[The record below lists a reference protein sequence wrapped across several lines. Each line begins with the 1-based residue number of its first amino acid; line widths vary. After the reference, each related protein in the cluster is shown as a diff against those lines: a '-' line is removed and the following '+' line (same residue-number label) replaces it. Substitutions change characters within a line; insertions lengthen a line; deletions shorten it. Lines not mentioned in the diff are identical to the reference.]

1 LGDLQSGPPPDPK
14 LYVTYDGAL
23 GEPRTPAFGTEKGLM
38 GKLKDAVDPD
48 KT

>member
-1 LGDLQSGPPPDPK
+1 MRGCSPI
-14 LYVTYDGAL
+14 
-23 GEPRTPAFGTEKGLM
+23 RTPSFGTEKGLM